1 MVLELLFSCTYF
13 YEPYFYITF
22 NIFWYFISITYF
34 TIINLL
40 TNYFHSS
47 FLLEFLLH
55 LFRGS
60 YRIIFWK
67 SIHLEVASESFCLL
81 INSSWLLIFTLIIIL
96 FIFTG
101 FNIYCWTGIQFS
113 SSNFIIFIHLFFGF
127 IFSFHFWC
135 RDLLREFQKKYE
147 ILLIIFFLLFSGFLI
162 SEALLF
168 VSFFWT
174 SFHSL
179 SSPTLGLWP
188 GETFYI
194 PDPCELTFANTL
206 LLSNAAISLG
216 NTFINLEISS
226 QFYIFFTL
234 FSFYLSSL
242 FISLQIKEFR
252 IMALSINDSLYSC
265 LFFFLTGLHFF
276 HLTIGLLLLSL
287 LFWSCSFSYS

>member
-1 MVLELLFSCTYF
+1 MVFHYLIGILALFSFTGLLFYKF
-13 YEPYFYITF
+13 V
-22 NIFWYFISITYF
+22 
-34 TIINLL
+34 
-40 TNYFHSS
+40 
-47 FLLEFLLH
+47 
-55 LFRGS
+55 
-60 YRIIFWK
+60 FWK
-67 SIHLEVASESFCLL
+67 SIHLEVALESFCFL

-101 FNIYCWTGIQFS
+101 FNLYCWTGIHFS
-113 SSNFIIFIHLFFGF
+113 QNNFLIFIHLNFGL
-127 IFSFHFWC
+127 IFNFHFWC
-135 RDLLREFQKKYE
+135 RDLLRELQKKYE
-147 ILLIIFFLLFSGFLI
+147 ILLIIFFLLFGGVLV

-179 SSPTLGLWP
+179 SSPILGMCP
-188 GETFYI
+188 GEVFYL

-216 NTFINLEISS
+216 NAFINLEISS

-234 FSFYLSSL
+234 ISFSLSSL

-287 LFWSCSFSYS
+287 LFWSCSFSYLKIENLQSKR